1 MTISLRFFLE
11 KLAIYLIFH
20 CKNVMNTGSKN
31 VGRHCSTQLIY
42 DFSFLGTDYNFGLIT
57 CKMIVV
63 YLQYSKNQQ
72 ENPTMTTVNLNL
84 RLDKELKDEVAV
96 IFENYGM
103 TTAGALK
110 MFLVNVAKTKT
121 VPLTFTYQADFSDDE
136 IATIKHR
143 LHDMDNIRTTTL
155 DELFA

>member
-72 ENPTMTTVNLNL
+72 ENPTMTT
-84 RLDKELKDEVAV
+84 
-96 IFENYGM
+96 
-103 TTAGALK
+103 AGALK

-136 IATIKHR
+136 ITTIKHR
-143 LHDMDNIRTTTL
+143 LHDTDNIRTTTL
-155 DELFA
+155 DELFAWLTLSKDTMILSKI